1 MCVLNVFFIVNSNNI
16 VSMIVGNLVGYL
28 RKFVKRFGVYWK
40 FCYVKLN
47 VVFNILNS
55 VFF

>member
-16 VSMIVGNLVGYL
+16 VSMIEGNLVGYL

-47 VVFNILNS
+47 VEFNILNS